1 MKNLTFHENYIFYSS
16 IQPNPY
22 IPYFAMTQK
31 VVCYWV
37 ELEPQKF
44 NSEKQAKVLTLFP
57 KSHSFSPVS
66 SPFRPSKYLSW
77 GTTLA
82 YEIVVQ
88 GWNKRTGW
96 KNLLI
101 EKFYFS
107 TDFEVTPHFG
117 IVRSKILMCFSI
129 SGSHYFLKFGK
140 NRSWS
145 FEASVPN
152 ISEF

>member
-77 GTTLA
+77 GTIHTKVGNWVSFQSCFTVFSLLL
-82 YEIVVQ
+82 
-88 GWNKRTGW
+88 GFCMPFS
-96 KNLLI
+96 LLI
-101 EKFYFS
+101 E
-107 TDFEVTPHFG
+107 
-117 IVRSKILMCFSI
+117 
-129 SGSHYFLKFGK
+129 FLK
-140 NRSWS
+140 RSSQHWNPLMDFQLLGLPLHHHPIS
-145 FEASVPN
+145 YFHLDVFERHFNS
-152 ISEF
+152 